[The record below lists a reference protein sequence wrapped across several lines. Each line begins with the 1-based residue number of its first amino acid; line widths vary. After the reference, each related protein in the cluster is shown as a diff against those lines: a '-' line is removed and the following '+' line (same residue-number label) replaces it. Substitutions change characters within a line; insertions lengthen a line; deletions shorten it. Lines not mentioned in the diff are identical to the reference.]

1 MNPVRPHFDQGNVEQ
16 NINKLTYGNIK
27 ANMKINK
34 FDTKSDTVSFL
45 GNCNKPAKG
54 LFEKFIDILN
64 YPIKKSKENKLKK
77 AAEEAAKQARL
88 RASWLKEK
96 EIFEQHIKQTA
107 DNLLS
112 EFRAKNN
119 GMFEKKICEDN
130 TGDIVFFS
138 PKATRD
144 YQKYKLPPQKG
155 EYTLENFGTCQEYS
169 DSYGAHYMTL
179 KKNGEYLDFFK
190 NNNCYQDVQPTFA
203 DNRWHMHYSW
213 SDGEGTLVDRLPDSY
228 RLPRKITCL
237 SCGYEGSNISRHP
250 GAVFTIEGHI
260 PLNDM
265 KNIKKNLVEKGIW
278 EHYIKVMK
286 SNPTKE
292 EEQEARLA
300 VYNEILKYLN
310 K

>member
-1 MNPVRPHFDQGNVEQ
+1 MNPVKPYFEKGNIEQ
-16 NINKLTYGNIK
+16 NNKKLTSENIK

-34 FDTKSDTVSFL
+34 FDTKIDTVSFS
-45 GNCNKPAKG
+45 GNYNKPAKS
-54 LFEKFIDILN
+54 LFEKIIDILLS
-64 YPIKKSKENKLKK
+64 PIKKTKENKLKK
-77 AAEEAAKQARL
+77 ATEEAAEQARL
-88 RASWLKEK
+88 RASWLEEK
-96 EIFEQHIKQTA
+96 KNFEQRIKQISEE
-107 DNLLS
+107 LLS
-112 EFRAKNN
+112 EFRTNN
-119 GMFEKKICEDN
+119 KGRFEKKIYEDN

-144 YQKYKLPPQKG
+144 YQKYKLTPQKG
-155 EYTLENFGTCQEYS
+155 QYTLENFGTCQEYS

-190 NNNCYQDVQPTFA
+190 NNNCYYEVQPTFG

-250 GAVFTIEGHI
+250 GAVFTIEGHL

-265 KNIKKNLVEKGIW
+265 KNIKKSLVEKGIW

-292 EEQEARLA
+292 EEQEARLT

>member
-1 MNPVRPHFDQGNVEQ
+1 MNLVKPYFEKGNIEQ
-16 NINKLTYGNIK
+16 NNKKLTSGNIK

-34 FDTKSDTVSFL
+34 FDTKIDAVSFS
-45 GNCNKPAKG
+45 GNYNKPAKG

-77 AAEEAAKQARL
+77 ATEEAAKQARL
-88 RASWLKEK
+88 RASWLEEK
-96 EIFEQHIKQTA
+96 KNFEQRIKQISEE
-107 DNLLS
+107 LLS
-112 EFRAKNN
+112 EFRTNN
-119 GMFEKKICEDN
+119 KGRFEKKICEDN
-130 TGDIVFFS
+130 TGDIIFFA
-138 PKATRD
+138 PQEARN
-144 YQKYKLPPQKG
+144 YQQYKLPPQKG
-155 EYTLENFGTCQEYS
+155 QYTLENFGTCQEYS
-169 DSYGAHYMTL
+169 DSHGARYMTL

-190 NNNCYQDVQPTFA
+190 NDNCYYEVQPTFG
-203 DNRWHMHYSW
+203 DNRWHMHYNW
-213 SDGEGTLVDRLPDSY
+213 ANQEGTLTDRLPDSY

-237 SCGYEGSNISRHP
+237 SCGYDGSNISRHP
-250 GAVFTIEGHI
+250 GAVFTIEGHL

-265 KNIKKNLVEKGIW
+265 KNIKKSLVEKGIW

-292 EEQEARLA
+292 EEQEARLT